1 MGWEILRFAPHV
13 LWNKINKYG
22 GNVKLIV
29 QTRPDRFDLYGQQAD
44 ILIPLNIKGDY
55 STFNS
60 DCFRLTGFPE
70 KKYMG
75 LIDRVKREYESKY
88 KIVEN
93 IYPIVKGRKFT
104 EKNQFRKDQMLF
116 DFLPRHENRKLIYDT
131 IPNDKP
137 LIVMAPR
144 FRKFGRKRNWPH
156 WQKFYD
162 EIEQKLNDKYYFIIC
177 GKKPEYV
184 PDKKDRFFDINKMI
198 DPEITDLSLIGLTI
212 EALKRSI
219 VCVGSQ
225 SGIPNLSNLV
235 CIPTIQWGN
244 QNKAHSK
251 TYNVKNTKTIFI
263 DDPEF
268 KIESK
273 KILTE
278 LTNFLNKRGK

>member
-1 MGWEILRFAPHV
+1 MGWEILRFAPYV
-13 LWNKINKYG
+13 LWNKIKKYG
-22 GNVKLIV
+22 NNVKLIV
-29 QTRPDRFDLYGQQAD
+29 QTRPDRFDLYGQHAD

-55 STFNS
+55 SALNS
-60 DCFRLTGFPE
+60 DCFRLTGLSE
-70 KKYMG
+70 NKYME
-75 LIDRVKREYESKY
+75 LISKVKKQYSSQY
-88 KIVEN
+88 DIVEN
-93 IYPIVKGRKFT
+93 LYPIVKGRRFT
-104 EKNQFRKDQMLF
+104 EKNQFKTDKMLF
-116 DFLPRHENRKLIYDT
+116 EFVPRHANRKLIYDT

-184 PDKKDRFFDINKMI
+184 PDKKDRFFDINKII

-235 CIPTIQWGN
+235 CTPTVQWGN